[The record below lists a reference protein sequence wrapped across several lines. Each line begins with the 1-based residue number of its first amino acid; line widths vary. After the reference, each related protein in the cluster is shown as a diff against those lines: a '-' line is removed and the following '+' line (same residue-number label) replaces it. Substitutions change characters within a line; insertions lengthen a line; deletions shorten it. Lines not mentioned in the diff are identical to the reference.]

1 MVKRVVNPAFLL
13 LISLPIAL
21 VLNVFILL
29 NDPVVVA
36 PHHVN
41 MTGENAYFRPSG
53 DEVSGFKN
61 SLVKNHRSPCP
72 ALNALANH
80 GYLPRD
86 GTEVTPR
93 LLQRALVKVYNLD
106 ASLAE
111 FLVSTLP
118 AQFTLADLGEHHFI
132 EHDASLAHDDAWKG
146 RDPSSGNTT
155 LSSDLLSRG
164 DHDNHLT
171 KVALATFRRERES
184 DSAANSPDFKETFT
198 AERELTAYSEVAV
211 LLLVMGDYDTRT
223 IAVDRARSFL
233 VEERIPANYHKPK
246 TPVTLFQALWVT
258 FQLRVLALLGPVL
271 ASTW

>member
-86 GTEVTPR
+86 GKEVTPR

-132 EHDASLAHDDAWKG
+132 ELDALLVHDDDALVLSVPFSSLPKLLITPESVFVSLKKNG
-146 RDPSSGNTT
+146 RSQIGGLWAREFESILPLEIHLSCRLRKQMTIRLHRFSIGAIQFQMMNLFSRLGGPPSDQDVQRA
-155 LSSDLLSRG
+155 SDFSLLRRILVLLYRLFQC
-164 DHDNHLT
+164 DQDVRDN
-171 KVALATFRRERES
+171 ER
-184 DSAANSPDFKETFT
+184 
-198 AERELTAYSEVAV
+198 AV
-211 LLLVMGDYDTRT
+211 LLG
-223 IAVDRARSFL
+223 
-233 VEERIPANYHKPK
+233 
-246 TPVTLFQALWVT
+246 
-258 FQLRVLALLGPVL
+258 
-271 ASTW
+271 